1 MTGTVTEFTLKP
13 NAQTRWSN
21 IKIYYNGG
29 SIDDAPTT
37 QASNII
43 ASNITSSTATIGW
56 TNGNGGNRIV
66 IINTTN
72 SFTDPI
78 NGSNPTAN
86 TSYSGSGEQVV
97 YNGSSNTVNITGLS
111 QSTTY
116 YVRVYEYNNSGLNT
130 KYLIST
136 ANNNPNS
143 FETIEGPCGEEDFS
157 NIPTTNKDQ
166 YLNRSWT
173 GTDNKQWTATY
184 ARTDQTLNEEA
195 ICFGKTDDVKTLTS
209 STYESG
215 MGTLSFDYVRG
226 FTGTG
231 SRDIEVWVNNVKI
244 GETITVSP
252 TSNDVQH
259 YSEEINIS
267 GNVVLEI
274 KSSKSSAQVIIDNIS
289 WTCFEDSPLHNITF
303 NSNGGTGTMP
313 DQSIPENSSDNLD
326 PNTFTRTGFVFA
338 SWNTNAD
345 GTGTTY
351 ADGANFTMGISDVTL
366 YAQWT
371 PIYNVI
377 FDGNGSNSGSM
388 SNQAI
393 VQGASANLTT
403 NAYTRTGYVFAS
415 WNTNAD
421 GTGTTYADGA
431 NFTMGTSDVTL
442 YAQWDVYVPPCID
455 ESFES
460 STFPPAGWTNSTNGA
475 IRTTNNPR
483 TGSASMAFNGVD
495 DAIYTPK
502 IDFPEQLSFWYR
514 RSSNTTAWKLNIQV
528 STDASNWTD
537 IGTISSA
544 TTTYQEFTYDLSS
557 YTDIYIRLLDQRSTG
572 GHERYV
578 DDFEVYCKPS
588 HNIIFEANGG
598 TGSMPNQAVIDN
610 TTTTINL
617 NTFIRDNHNF
627 TSWNTEED
635 GSGTSYADGASFD
648 MGTEDVTLYA
658 QWEAF
663 CVPTHSIISFT
674 PTSGPSETMVTIKG
688 TGFTGATAVKFGT
701 SDALSFNVLNDTIIV
716 AEVPYS
722 LNAASII
729 YVFDAYDCKNGS
741 ANNFNFISKTGMCNS
756 SNVTID
762 GITESNGGLIFYEF
776 FDNKGGASGLIS
788 ILNASYSPI
797 DLSEYRV
804 ERDSEDNWHF
814 PSGTLQTGEIYVI
827 NVDNSSCAH
836 LYTLTG
842 SKHTGFNDDDDF
854 RLVKIS
860 TSQIVDRVTTPNQIG
875 YYYLRTNFE
884 PNPTHNESSW
894 TNTFLESNT
903 CPPTVLGVSPAVE
916 TPLFTITAHPTDIT
930 ACNTITLSVTSSD
943 PNVSYKWKFNN
954 PSNMTDWLDVNAS
967 NISHGIINGENSA
980 TLTITGGDL
989 GLLLDYQ
996 FYCEISKES
1005 CIIVSNA
1012 AQIKVETK
1020 PYYRSVTL
1028 VDGDWSDYTNWEM
1041 SSDNI
1046 TYEPACTFPRD
1057 FNSEEVI
1064 IQSGT
1069 RIVNDLEGTDNHIG
1083 IKKLTIEENAS
1094 LELKASAKLTING
1107 TNAGPDLIVEGTLYD
1122 KTNNANSLKF
1132 TNSATW
1138 ILASTGTIIKSDGGS
1153 SVVYRDKY
1161 EGGMSNIPDDAQ
1173 WIYRYNGVGNPNVGT
1188 INFFYPN
1195 LSFENT
1201 TATAYAWGGNNNN
1214 SFSGS
1219 TGGFATVKGDFN
1231 IGTTGAACIVS
1242 NCNYNVQPMLIYGDL
1257 NIGTGSV
1264 LKNSNT
1270 ANTDHGTGF
1279 ELKGDLNVDGTLSI
1293 LGGETERVLKFSGN
1307 NDQTISGTG
1316 TIEAYIIETDKSGG
1330 SLLLDRDF
1338 QVQNV
1343 LKMTNGIIKTEDYL
1357 LELGV
1362 NTTQKGELAYTSGY
1376 VLGKMKRWFSDTLSD
1391 LKHSAFPLGVDNG
1404 GYKNRFAKIEFTTAP
1419 TTAGS
1424 LIAEFIEQ
1432 DMGYN
1437 GLPISIIDAG
1447 GFEYKITNA
1456 ENQGYWEITAN
1467 NLTGGEYT
1475 ARFTGE
1481 GFIDIIDLT
1490 KLTLLKRENA
1500 SEPWTVL
1507 GIHIQPEGTAA
1518 VPTVARSGLTGFSQ
1532 FGFGGA
1538 KENELPIELLDFFAQ
1553 CSQNGAKIQWITSS
1567 EINNNYFLLQKSTDL
1582 KNWQDVVKIDGKG
1595 NSNQIIEYSHFDPK
1609 WKEDELYR
1617 LTQIDFD
1624 GQSESFGPITIK
1636 CNEHHFDNEIAVYP
1650 NPFND
1655 DFTIDFKNSDEE
1667 DFIIEIADVN
1677 GKIWHKQI
1685 VNSSKLV
1692 KINTE
1697 KLPKGVYIL
1706 KITNNFNLINRK
1718 LIKH

>member
-1 MTGTVTEFTLKP
+1 
-13 NAQTRWSN
+13 
-21 IKIYYNGG
+21 
-29 SIDDAPTT
+29 
-37 QASNII
+37 
-43 ASNITSSTATIGW
+43 
-56 TNGNGGNRIV
+56 
-66 IINTTN
+66 
-72 SFTDPI
+72 
-78 NGSNPTAN
+78 
-86 TSYSGSGEQVV
+86 
-97 YNGSSNTVNITGLS
+97 
-111 QSTTY
+111 
-116 YVRVYEYNNSGLNT
+116 
-130 KYLIST
+130 
-136 ANNNPNS
+136 
-143 FETIEGPCGEEDFS
+143 
-157 NIPTTNKDQ
+157 
-166 YLNRSWT
+166 
-173 GTDNKQWTATY
+173 
-184 ARTDQTLNEEA
+184 
-195 ICFGKTDDVKTLTS
+195 
-209 STYESG
+209 
-215 MGTLSFDYVRG
+215 
-226 FTGTG
+226 
-231 SRDIEVWVNNVKI
+231 
-244 GETITVSP
+244 
-252 TSNDVQH
+252 
-259 YSEEINIS
+259 
-267 GNVVLEI
+267 
-274 KSSKSSAQVIIDNIS
+274 
-289 WTCFEDSPLHNITF
+289 
-303 NSNGGTGTMP
+303 
-313 DQSIPENSSDNLD
+313 
-326 PNTFTRTGFVFA
+326 
-338 SWNTNAD
+338 
-345 GTGTTY
+345 
-351 ADGANFTMGISDVTL
+351 
-366 YAQWT
+366 
-371 PIYNVI
+371 YNVI